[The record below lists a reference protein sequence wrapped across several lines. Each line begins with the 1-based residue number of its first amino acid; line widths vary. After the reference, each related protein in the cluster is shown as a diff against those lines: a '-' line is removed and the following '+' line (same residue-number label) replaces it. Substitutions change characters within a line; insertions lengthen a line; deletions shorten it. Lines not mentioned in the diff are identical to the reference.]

1 MKDALLS
8 ALITEFAKLEQV
20 EAVALAGSNSTQTND
35 SLSDYD
41 VYIYTTSDIP
51 VATRK
56 VITSQYCS
64 HMELNNQFWETEDN
78 GQLNNGTEIELI
90 YRNIDWL
97 AQELQ
102 RVVID
107 HQVNVGYSTCFWA
120 NLIHSKI
127 LFDRH
132 EKLSSLQERYRID
145 YSKALSAAVIAKNLP
160 LLHHAAPAYPKQI
173 AKAIKRDDYISV
185 QHRLSAYLAGYF
197 DVLFAINFIPHP
209 GEKRLVQLAKKWC
222 KVLPIG
228 FEDSMKSLTCLD
240 GMKYDQLSSELD
252 LATRNLIT
260 AIKESGFTENIG

>member
-107 HQVNVGYSTCFWA
+107 HQVSVGYSTCFWA

-127 LFDRH
+127 LFDR
-132 EKLSSLQERYRID
+132 
-145 YSKALSAAVIAKNLP
+145 
-160 LLHHAAPAYPKQI
+160 
-173 AKAIKRDDYISV
+173 
-185 QHRLSAYLAGYF
+185 
-197 DVLFAINFIPHP
+197 
-209 GEKRLVQLAKKWC
+209 
-222 KVLPIG
+222 
-228 FEDSMKSLTCLD
+228 
-240 GMKYDQLSSELD
+240 
-252 LATRNLIT
+252 
-260 AIKESGFTENIG
+260 